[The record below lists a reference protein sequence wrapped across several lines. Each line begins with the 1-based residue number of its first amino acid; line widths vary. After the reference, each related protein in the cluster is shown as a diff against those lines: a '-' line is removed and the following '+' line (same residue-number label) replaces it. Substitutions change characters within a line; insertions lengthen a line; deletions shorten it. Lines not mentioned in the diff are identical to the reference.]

1 MRKTFI
7 TTLGLI
13 IAFVALIQ
21 ISNTFTEDSEDEY
34 TESESNYLN
43 SSNNIE
49 ENDYSYQE
57 KYIEQ
62 EEYIEDEEYIE
73 QEEDYTYSYSAE
85 SKDNND
91 YNYYGDDDDK
101 DEISYLEKESDVAHI
116 GENAYIAN
124 ANSYYHAISNCK
136 YLEGANTSSITVTND
151 IGKYECNCW
160 DNPVV
165 YVPKKQESSSQSSS
179 GTYVY
184 ISSGNSYYHKSSSC
198 KFLNGASTQKVD
210 INSVGGKYAC
220 NCIKY

>member
-1 MRKTFI
+1 MDNN
-7 TTLGLI
+7 
-13 IAFVALIQ
+13 
-21 ISNTFTEDSEDEY
+21 SNLKEESNYGYKEEEIEQDVSIKDEDSTEETEDSY
-34 TESESNYLN
+34 SYLVESEYK
-43 SSNNIE
+43 
-49 ENDYSYQE
+49 NDYE
-57 KYIEQ
+57 
-62 EEYIEDEEYIE
+62 
-73 QEEDYTYSYSAE
+73 
-85 SKDNND
+85 N
-91 YNYYGDDDDK
+91 DDDK
-101 DEISYLEKESDVAHI
+101 YESSYSEKESNVEHI
-116 GENAYIAN
+116 GETAYIAS

-136 YLEGANTSSITVTND
+136 YLEGASTSSVTVSND

-165 YVPKKQESSSQSSS
+165 YVPKKQETSSSSSS